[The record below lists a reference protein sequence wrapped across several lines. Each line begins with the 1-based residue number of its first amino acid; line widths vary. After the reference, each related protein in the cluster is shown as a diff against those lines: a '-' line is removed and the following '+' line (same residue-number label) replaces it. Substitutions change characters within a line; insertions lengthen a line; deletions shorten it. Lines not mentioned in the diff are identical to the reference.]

1 VIFLDAN
8 HADVE
13 TVVMAGE
20 MVVVTG
26 EGELGGRAA
35 AALLLADWGVLR
47 EGGTLLLDSAEGWA
61 GAVWRLGRGAYA
73 LHLAQRTR
81 FTAEEAVAAGLCDS
95 VTAFE
100 LGGRSAVALDS
111 AASLIRRRGGD
122 ALERAEFARLFA
134 AGIPR
139 QGLTAF
145 LRKEKPRF

>member
-8 HADVE
+8 HADLDA
-13 TVVMAGE
+13 VVTATE

-26 EGELGGRAA
+26 EGELSGRAA
-35 AALLLADWGVLR
+35 AALLLADWGVLLD
-47 EGGTLLLDSAEGWA
+47 GGTLLLDSAEAWA

-81 FTAEEAVAAGLCDS
+81 FTAAEAVEEGLCDS

-111 AASLIRRRGGD
+111 AAGLIRSRGGD

-134 AGIPR
+134 AGIPQ

-145 LRKEKPRF
+145 LRKEMPRF